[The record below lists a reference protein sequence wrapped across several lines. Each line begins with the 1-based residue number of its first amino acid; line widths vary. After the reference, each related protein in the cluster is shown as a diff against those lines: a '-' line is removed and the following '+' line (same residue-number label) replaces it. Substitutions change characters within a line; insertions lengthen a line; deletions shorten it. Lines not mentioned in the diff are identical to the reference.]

1 VRSTGAIRT
10 LDDLPVVVRL
20 ARRRRARGDL
30 ATVRIGSLT
39 RYGAVTRDGKGEAVE
54 GLVIGLKGA
63 DASKVVRGV
72 ARLTE
77 IAQPAQGHDRL
88 GVL

>member
-1 VRSTGAIRT
+1 MTFPPWSCVLALRHRAWRS
-10 LDDLPVVVRL
+10 
-20 ARRRRARGDL
+20 

-63 DASKVVRGV
+63 DASKVVQGV
-72 ARLTE
+72 AH
-77 IAQPAQGHDRL
+77 A
-88 GVL
+88 